1 MRQTSSIRKLFGG
14 ALMKNLTLSNIAL
27 VTDGKY
33 DGPEDKREFTV
44 TDIVTD
50 SRKVTKGCL
59 FVAIRGER
67 TDGHR
72 FIRQVIEAG
81 AAAVLT
87 EKDPETLRKEY
98 EIPENLEIT
107 SVTVSSTLQ
116 AVKDIAE
123 FYLRQLNKPIV
134 GIVGSV
140 GKTSTK
146 EMTAAVLSQKYRVLK
161 TEGNFNNELGVPM
174 TVFRMREED
183 EIGVIEMGINHFG
196 EMHRLA
202 SIVHPDTVIMTNI
215 GTAHLEFLKSRDGI
229 LKAKS
234 EVFDFFNS
242 DGHIILN
249 GDDDK
254 LSTIEEKS
262 GVRPVRFGLSKEGY
276 SHPNDFYADEIDP
289 QGLDGTK
296 CRIITPAGSFLV
308 LIPLPGTHMIYN
320 ALAGAAAGLTYG
332 LTLDQIRSGIESCE
346 SLSGRFHIIHTG
358 RFTLVDDC
366 YNANP
371 ASMKASLD
379 ILQEGS
385 DRRIA
390 VLGDMGE
397 LGNESEQLHEEVGA
411 HAGRLKLDAIYCVGP
426 LSKAICRGAR
436 KTSAGGTDIRHF
448 KTIDKFL
455 EEVPGLFRDGDTI
468 LVKASHYMEFGRIV
482 TDLQK

>member
-1 MRQTSSIRKLFGG
+1 
-14 ALMKNLTLSNIAL
+14 MKNLTLSNIAR

-33 DGPEDKREFTV
+33 FGPEDKKEFTV

-50 SRKVTKGCL
+50 SRKVTPGCL

-67 TDGHR
+67 TDGHK
-72 FIRQVIEAG
+72 FIQQVTEAG
-81 AAAVLT
+81 AAAVLA
-87 EKDPETLRKEY
+87 ERDPDTLRREY
-98 EIPENLEIT
+98 GIPTDLSIT
-107 SVTVSSTLQ
+107 AVRVPSTLQ

-202 SIVHPDTVIMTNI
+202 SIVHPNTVIMTNI

-234 EVFDFFNS
+234 EVFDFFQS

-262 GVRPVRFGLSKEGY
+262 GVRPVRFGLAKEGY
-276 SHPNDFYADEIDP
+276 SHPNDFYAEEIEP

-308 LIPLPGTHMIYN
+308 LIPMPGQHMIYN
-320 ALAGAAAGLTYG
+320 ALAGAAAGLAYG
-332 LTLDQIRSGIESCE
+332 LTLDEIRRGIESCE

-358 RFTLVDDC
+358 KLTLIDDC

-379 ILQEGS
+379 ILRNGS
-385 DRRIA
+385 GRKIA

-397 LGNESEQLHEEVGA
+397 LGEQSEQLHEEVGEY
-411 HAGRLKLDAIYCVGP
+411 AGRSKLDGIFCIGP

-436 KTSAGGTDIRHF
+436 KTASPKTDIRHF
-448 KTIDKFL
+448 KSMDKFL
-455 EEVPGLFRDGDTI
+455 EEVPGLLEDGDTI
-468 LVKASHYMEFGRIV
+468 LVKASHYMEFGKIV
-482 TDLQK
+482 KELQE